1 MSSGT
6 NFRQIEEIKKF
17 TLNLEKSK
25 YIIINTVLEREDK
38 PDIDLLKEKIEQAKE
53 YEYLGNFVDEKGNME
68 RQINEIEK
76 KKSSGLEQK
85 ID

>member
-68 RQINEIEK
+68 RQMNEIEK